1 MYLAVST
8 VAAYSQNFVRFSPPS
23 LRAPHLV
30 LILPRGDVV
39 QWALL
44 SERER
49 RGEYEEC
56 DEYHFCFPEARLVDE
71 MGAGV
76 PDLSPL

>member
-1 MYLAVST
+1 M
-8 VAAYSQNFVRFSPPS
+8 
-23 LRAPHLV
+23 

-71 MGAGV
+71 MSAGV
-76 PDLSPL
+76 PDLSPLWTAASIRKINLQPLYKSLE